1 MEMVST
7 PQMTSSS
14 ISMDPTTQEQGKELQ
29 EVMRLFRETTTTTLS
44 SFVLQTPLHK
54 NKVLTPAKENSPKE
68 RLRESPRLK
77 AKGNKDKSITRLA
90 QDLVANQCRV
100 L

>member
-14 ISMDPTTQEQGKELQ
+14 ISMDPITQDQGKELQ
-29 EVMRLFRETTTTTLS
+29 EMMRLFRETTTTTLS

-68 RLRESPRLK
+68 RLRESP
-77 AKGNKDKSITRLA
+77 
-90 QDLVANQCRV
+90 
-100 L
+100 